1 MARAA
6 KKAVKKAV
14 KKASPP
20 KRARIR
26 ADEYFDK
33 RETRS
38 PAARLKAQ
46 LAALRA
52 LVTHAKKTSPYYR
65 ELLRDVKPA
74 KLTSL
79 AALAK
84 LPVTRKSDLAPR
96 QKAKP
101 PLGGLQAGKA
111 SDVAHYFQSPGP
123 LYEAY
128 AHPTAK
134 ARDPFRFS
142 RAIWAAG
149 CRPGDLVHNAFSYH
163 MTPAGRLTEGS
174 AHAIGC
180 PVFPAG
186 TGNTELQLD
195 AIAQLQPRVYTGT
208 PSFLKILLEKGRELG
223 KSTAS
228 LKKGLVGAE
237 ALPPS
242 LRAELKAL
250 GVDVLQSYG
259 TADLGLV
266 AYESTALEGMILDED
281 VIVEI
286 VRPGTGDPVMP
297 GEVGEV
303 VVTVLAGNPVYPMI
317 RFATGD
323 LSAVL
328 PGTSPC
334 GRTNTRIKGWMGRAD
349 QTTKIKGMFVTPG
362 QIAQIVARHAEI
374 AKARLEVTSEN
385 NLDAMVL
392 KIEVKIPG
400 DPVGFAKMVAET
412 LQSVCKLRGHVEIV
426 APGSLLNDGKV
437 IADLRTYQ

>member
-14 KKASPP
+14 KKSAKP
-20 KRARIR
+20 KGAKSKVR
-26 ADEYFDK
+26 ADEYLDK

-38 PAARLKAQ
+38 PGTRLKAQ

-52 LVTHAKKTSPYYR
+52 LVTHARKTSPYYR
-65 ELLRDVKPA
+65 DLLKDVKPA

-96 QKAKP
+96 QQAKP
-101 PLGGLQAGKA
+101 PLGGLQAGKP

-134 ARDPFRFS
+134 AKDPFRFS

-223 KSTAS
+223 KPTAS

-286 VRPGTGDPVMP
+286 VRPGTGDPVTP

-362 QIAQIVARHAEI
+362 QVAQIVARHPEI
-374 AKARLEVTSEN
+374 ARARLEVTSEN
-385 NLDAMVL
+385 NLDVMTL
-392 KIEVKIPG
+392 KIESSR
-400 DPVGFAKMVAET
+400 ATAAAVADT
-412 LQSVCKLRGHVEIV
+412 LQSVCKLRGKVEVV
-426 APGSLLNDGKV
+426 ALGSLPNDGKV